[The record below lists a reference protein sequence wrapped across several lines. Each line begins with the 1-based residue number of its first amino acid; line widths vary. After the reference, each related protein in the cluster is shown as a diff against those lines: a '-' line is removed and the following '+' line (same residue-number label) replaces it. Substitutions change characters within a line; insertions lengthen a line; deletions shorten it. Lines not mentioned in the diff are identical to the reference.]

1 MSIIHGINNYYKEK
15 EKRNWDTGY
24 WAFDIHGT
32 ILKPNYQA
40 GNIPDEFY
48 PKALETL
55 QLISKMGD
63 IVMVLYTCSH
73 PHEIV
78 EYLKI
83 FEANDIHFKYVNENP
98 EVKTDLEGYGN
109 YDKKPYMNLLFEDK
123 AGFNAENEWHDV
135 YNHLMEKE
143 RKSSEIC
150 TDCSN
155 NELKNGD
162 YVLVQGNII
171 SKIFE
176 RDEILY
182 LDAYGTISRV
192 NEYFSDDLE
201 ISNEEDYNIYRKICQ
216 KK

>member
-1 MSIIHGINNYYKEK
+1 MSIINGINNYYKEK

-24 WAFDIHGT
+24 WFFDIHGT

-55 QLISKMGD
+55 QLISKMDD

-123 AGFNAENEWHDV
+123 AGFDAENEWHDV
-135 YNHLMEKE
+135 YNHLMDIENPT
-143 RKSSEIC
+143 EISL
-150 TDCSN
+150 DYYN
-155 NELKNGD
+155 NVLKNGD
-162 YVLVQGNII
+162 YVLVQGNEVT
-171 SKIFE
+171 KIFQKD
-176 RDEILY
+176 RKLY
-182 LDAYGTISRV
+182 FEVYGTISRV
-192 NEYFSDDLE
+192 NEYFSNDLE
-201 ISNEEDYNIYRKICQ
+201 ISNEEEYNKYIESCQ